1 MDEITQAQ
9 SFSSKY
15 VESIGFQ
22 VKTSKFLEEYLD
34 GGGNDRKGSVDY
46 NISSFIVP
54 LLMAILI
61 NLVFIGWFMVDGFS
75 SSLVSRNTRQYFI
88 VDRKGNRFS
97 SNEFLTKVVVKD
109 NYNNTYNFSPLEV
122 ILFA

>member
-1 MDEITQAQ
+1 MDEITQEQ

-54 LLMAILI
+54 LLMEILI
-61 NLVFIGWFMVDGFS
+61 NLVFISWFMVDGLF
-75 SSLVSRNTRQYFI
+75 SSLVDRRMIQDFI
-88 VDRKGNRFS
+88 VDRKGNRFA
-97 SNEFLTKVVVKD
+97 TK
-109 NYNNTYNFSPLEV
+109 
-122 ILFA
+122 